1 MFETNQYI
9 LINLLNSLIQSLLSD
24 AIDEQSNQ
32 DQIKRPFAYDLIMSL
47 KSRKSPSV
55 IPEPPNWQ
63 WTRDDEPLDQVEIEP
78 WSTVDFE
85 LLNRSQIGK

>member
-55 IPEPPNWQ
+55 IPEPSNWQ
-63 WTRDDEPLDQVEIEP
+63 
-78 WSTVDFE
+78 
-85 LLNRSQIGK
+85 